1 MQGGLLWY
9 FHTYVGSRHFFFF
22 FFFLGGGGGGGGGL
36 KLRISIFMRFS
47 EKMMF
52 LGAYEDFVDIFFRVI
67 KNLDYNYGSF
77 LCILG
82 SFLKWRKFWGFA
94 KI

>member
-1 MQGGLLWY
+1 MIVLLVMIQGSG
-9 FHTYVGSRHFFFF
+9 HFFFF
-22 FFFLGGGGGGGGGL
+22 FFFLGGGGGL

-47 EKMMF
+47 EKNEF
-52 LGAYEDFVDIFFRVI
+52 FGGYEDFVDIFLRFI